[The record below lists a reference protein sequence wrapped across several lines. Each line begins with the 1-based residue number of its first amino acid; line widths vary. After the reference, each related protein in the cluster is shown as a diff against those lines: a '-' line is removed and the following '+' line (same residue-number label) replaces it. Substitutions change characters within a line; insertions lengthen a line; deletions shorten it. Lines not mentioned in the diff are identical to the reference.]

1 MLCKVGD
8 EVASADPAPSEAQN
22 YFAML
27 QQTPAA
33 LLLRLVVQ
41 WGCADATAERVA
53 ALLGCDLVREPFAIS
68 WEAVPSPVPA
78 SLTSVIALC
87 PVQIRQPSMVSMT
100 VSLMQVHEV
109 LRACL
114 DPVCLSQ
121 KGDGNDRSPG
131 VHLDVSRSPI
141 EQSGLI

>member
-53 ALLGCDLVREPFAIS
+53 ALLGCDLVRDRLLS
-68 WEAVPSPVPA
+68 HGRQC
-78 SLTSVIALC
+78 LALC
-87 PVQIRQPSMVSMT
+87 LLP
-100 VSLMQVHEV
+100 
-109 LRACL
+109 
-114 DPVCLSQ
+114 
-121 KGDGNDRSPG
+121 
-131 VHLDVSRSPI
+131 
-141 EQSGLI
+141 